1 MRTFLKVYHAQPFIS
16 SMRFQVFEVI
26 QRKETEPVYDTRGR
40 LTGTQET
47 GETVTVMH
55 LLGHGAIPL
64 DADLMAQAHGY
75 QPWQP
80 VTGDLSTA
88 QKNMA
93 Q

>member
-26 QRKETEPVYDTRGR
+26 QRKETEPVYDTHGR

-75 QPWQP
+75 QPWQQ
-80 VTGDLSTA
+80 VSGDLSAARKEIA
-88 QKNMA
+88 Q
-93 Q
+93 

>member
-1 MRTFLKVYHAQPFIS
+1 MKTFLKVYHAQPFIS
-16 SMRFQVFEVI
+16 SMRYQVFEII
-26 QRKETEPVYDTRGR
+26 QRKETEPVYDSRGR

-47 GETVTVMH
+47 GETVTVMQ

-75 QPWQP
+75 QPWQL

-88 QKNMA
+88 KNEMA

>member
-1 MRTFLKVYHAQPFIS
+1 
-16 SMRFQVFEVI
+16 MRFQVFEVI
-26 QRKETEPVYDTRGR
+26 QRKETEPLYDTRGR
-40 LTGTQET
+40 LIGTQET

-80 VTGDLSTA
+80 VTGDLNAARKDVA
-88 QKNMA
+88 Q
-93 Q
+93 